1 MVSTNLII
9 QTTRNAVRTAVPI
22 AVGLPKVEPTI
33 QITVAEKPELAE
45 LILSRNYPAENHF
58 CQIR

>member
-1 MVSTNLII
+1 VVSTNLII

-45 LILSRNYPAENHF
+45 LILSRN
-58 CQIR
+58 